1 VPTNT
6 PSTYPHPHPHPH
18 RDARWRR
25 PLAMVIATLVAL
37 VASALAGP
45 PTAALALPSDHPVSH
60 IGSPFPGGR
69 LSVGV
74 PASIKGGAWNGEAG
88 GIVGVEISLDGG
100 ATWSATNLQG
110 ESWSYSFVP
119 TEPGKILIVTRA
131 STVDV
136 TEVPFLA
143 VPVVVEPDDVFDAQA
158 CPCEL
163 WFNTTDF
170 AMTADPDQQAVE
182 LGVRFTT
189 LTAGFVTGV
198 RFAKPVEN
206 TGSHVGRLWGLDGA
220 LLAEVAF
227 TDETAEGW
235 QEATFD
241 QPVAVAATTT
251 YIASYFTPTGN
262 YFSTENYFSGR
273 DFYSGPLRTARLWV
287 PGQSDIAAGVYR
299 YGADG
304 GFPDQTWHDSNYW
317 VSPVFTAS

>member
-1 VPTNT
+1 VT
-6 PSTYPHPHPHPH
+6 
-18 RDARWRR
+18 
-25 PLAMVIATLVAL
+25 VIAALVAF
-37 VASALAGP
+37 VASALVGT
-45 PTAALALPSDHPVSH
+45 PTAALARPSDHPLSRPL
-60 IGSPFPGGR
+60 SLAPGDR

-74 PASIKGGAWNGEAG
+74 PASITGNAYNGEAG
-88 GIVGVEISLDGG
+88 GIIGVEISLDGG
-100 ATWSATNLQG
+100 ATWSPTDYAN
-110 ESWSYSFVP
+110 ENWSYTFVP
-119 TEPGKILIVTRA
+119 TEPGKILIVSRA

-136 TEVPFLA
+136 TETPISA
-143 VPVVVEPDDVFDAQA
+143 VAVVVEPDDVFDAHA
-158 CPCEL
+158 CPCSL

-182 LGVRFTT
+182 LGVRFSAETN
-189 LTAGFVTGV
+189 GFVTGV

-206 TGSHVGRLWGLDGA
+206 TGSHIGRLWDINGT

-227 TDETAEGW
+227 TNETAEGW

-241 QPVAVAATTT
+241 QPMAVTVNTT

-273 DFYSGPLRTARLWV
+273 SLYSWPLWTV
-287 PGQSDIAAGVYR
+287 PTPAPAPAPYAGAGVYR

-317 VSPVFTAS
+317 VSPIFTISD

>member
-1 VPTNT
+1 VPTNA
-6 PSTYPHPHPHPH
+6 PSTYPRPH
-18 RDARWRR
+18 RDARWRRPR

-45 PTAALALPSDHPVSH
+45 PTAALALPSDHPASY
-60 IGSPFPGGR
+60 ISSPFPGGR
-69 LSVGV
+69 LSVGT
-74 PASIKGGAWNGEAG
+74 PASINGGAWNGEAG

-100 ATWSATNLQG
+100 ATWSATNLHG

-119 TEPGKILIVTRA
+119 AEPGKILIVTRA

-136 TEVPFLA
+136 TEVPISA
-143 VPVVVEPDDVFDAQA
+143 VAVVVEPDDEFDAHA
-158 CPCEL
+158 CPCAL

-182 LGVRFTT
+182 LGVRFNTS
-189 LTAGFVTGV
+189 TAGFVTGV

-206 TGSHVGRLWGLDGA
+206 TGSHVGRLWGLDGV

-241 QPVAVAATTT
+241 QPVAVAANSA
-251 YIASYFTPTGN
+251 YVASYYTPTGN

-273 DFYSGPLRTARLWV
+273 DFYSPPLRTARLYV
-287 PGQSDIAAGVYR
+287 PGGQPDITAGVYH